1 MRYLCLVEYGAT
13 DATEQMEAASAKT
26 SALIAYCTTK
36 ADRVS
41 SRLTVFAKLGYT
53 AGYQWKGG
61 TPLSPERSWGSSS
74 FENDTEFEAVL
85 SGIDTLT
92 QS

>member
-1 MRYLCLVEYGAT
+1 MAGRVWC
-13 DATEQMEAASAKT
+13 DRWNRT
-26 SALIAYCTTK
+26 SEGCERDDFCFDCTCTTK

-61 TPLSPERSWGSSS
+61 TPLSPERSWGRSS

-85 SGIDTLT
+85 SGIDNLT